1 MFYKIHVHLQLKL
14 IPRQV
19 VESNLTFA
27 GFMLFDCPLKT
38 ATQSTVEDLLA
49 NHFRVR
55 IITGDNP
62 YTACEIARK
71 CGIVEESAPMLL
83 LNEDKKCVK

>member
-1 MFYKIHVHLQLKL
+1 
-14 IPRQV
+14 
-19 VESNLTFA
+19 
-27 GFMLFDCPLKT
+27 MLFDCPLKT

-71 CGIVEESAPMLL
+71 CGIVDESAPMLL
-83 LNEDKKCVK
+83 LNEDKKYVKSIIPSSSSYNHQYDHYTLFIYSPTFL